1 MGVKIISFVLYL
13 AVSYGVIYFLIGA
26 KRFLGGWN
34 ANEPL
39 ISAAITAATILIV
52 AIGTMLVGPVPMVL
66 MVVALVAFIAYRR
79 SCEALP
85 SGAVTAS
92 DRGPSART
100 LPSLA
105 DSIGLLER
113 GLAAG
118 VAFGAACARHPS
130 VAAAGRALAEGAARL
145 AANIRSRAR
154 KPDGSAGELS
164 NRSEDHTPVV
174 QEDHTLVVQVLPV
187 PEPPPVLSFA
197 EEHGLDAVRAALVPP
212 KPAEPL
218 LTRDQAKRLLDHLE
232 GRQ

>member
-39 ISAAITAATILIV
+39 ISAAIAVATILIV
-52 AIGTMLVGPVPMVL
+52 AVGTMLVGPVPMVL

-85 SGAVTAS
+85 VTAG

-105 DSIGLLER
+105 ELIDLLQR
-113 GLAAG
+113 GLAAA
-118 VAFGAACARHPS
+118 VAFATACARHPS
-130 VAAAGRALAEGAARL
+130 VAAAGRALAEGAAKL
-145 AANIRSRAR
+145 AANIQSAYIGWRTR
-154 KPDGSAGELS
+154 KPDGSVVVLNNPSRDPA
-164 NRSEDHTPVV
+164 PVI
-174 QEDHTLVVQVLPV
+174 QAAPA

-197 EEHGLDAVRAALVPP
+197 EEHGLDAVRSALVPP

-232 GRQ
+232 GRA